1 MIARAKCAYGLGEAA
16 GLTQAIGLGWQ
27 AMPGLEQTGCSSLSS
42 REQFT
47 QPSLQRLQFGGP
59 F

>member
-1 MIARAKCAYGLGEAA
+1 MCAYGLAEAA
-16 GLTQAIGLGWQ
+16 GLRQTIALGWQ

-47 QPSLQRLQFGGP
+47 QPSVHRLQFGGP